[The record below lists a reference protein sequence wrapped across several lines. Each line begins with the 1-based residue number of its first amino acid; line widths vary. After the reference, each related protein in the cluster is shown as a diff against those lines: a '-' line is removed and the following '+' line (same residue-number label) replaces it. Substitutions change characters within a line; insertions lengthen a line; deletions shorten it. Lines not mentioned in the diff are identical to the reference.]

1 MRFLSTAFFTA
12 VALSVSALGAKHL
25 PGYTHL
31 YSWTAELS
39 DVKQIEGPLGTRI
52 GVSIL
57 GYPPLPI
64 SGARILIGLPTRG
77 NLTAPNGKLLA
88 KAVTG
93 LGGDTGV
100 IDKTGNVQIDAR
112 VFYQFIDDG
121 KYAYVVSTGVGSFT
135 GCSFDAARIE
145 TDSPARSAWNSY
157 FIVANVSLPT
167 PTLLKGDAF
176 TFSSTA

>member
-1 MRFLSTAFFTA
+1 MRFLNTAFFTA
-12 VALSVSALGAKHL
+12 VALSVSALGAKRL
-25 PGYTHL
+25 PSYTHL

-39 DVKQIEGPLGTRI
+39 DFKQIEGPLGTRI

-57 GYPPLPI
+57 G
-64 SGARILIGLPTRG
+64 G
-77 NLTAPNGKLLA
+77 NLTSPDGKLLA
-88 KAVTG
+88 KAVPG

-112 VFYQFIDDG
+112 VFYQFVDDG

-135 GCSFDAARIE
+135 GGSFDAARIE

-167 PTLLKGDAF
+167 STLLKGDAF
-176 TFSSTA
+176 KASILHWVYADVKPDCVRF